1 MNIPSII
8 KIEKQR
14 KIAILDTSS
23 VSFLQ
28 HLNQKCPCSDDI
40 LKDYDLILIPG
51 WVLKEITDSEISVA
65 YVEGLIAKGYPIFK
79 IDEDKY
85 PASVDGEEWNLYQ
98 IVNASVN
105 QLGQVKSY
113 LRRYVEKTDPL
124 DMDAY
129 AEWIKHLYN
138 EWPIPGNILP
148 SGRQKKKN
156 AGEVSITIL
165 AEILSWYYPNSEM
178 ITIYSQDNDT
188 QMFQISAEDQ
198 LRRVFSS
205 RIPVPVSFKS
215 NDVIMCQLFRI
226 GAISEEDILNERKSE
241 RKITYSKTL
250 EDKSVVL
257 VTKLIDSNEFI
268 NLVKNYSVQII
279 F

>member
-1 MNIPSII
+1 
-8 KIEKQR
+8 
-14 KIAILDTSS
+14 
-23 VSFLQ
+23 
-28 HLNQKCPCSDDI
+28 
-40 LKDYDLILIPG
+40 
-51 WVLKEITDSEISVA
+51 
-65 YVEGLIAKGYPIFK
+65 
-79 IDEDKY
+79 
-85 PASVDGEEWNLYQ
+85 
-98 IVNASVN
+98 
-105 QLGQVKSY
+105 
-113 LRRYVEKTDPL
+113 
-124 DMDAY
+124 MDAY
-129 AEWIKHLYN
+129 AEWIKQLYD
-138 EWPIPGNILP
+138 EWPISGSILP

-188 QMFQISAEDQ
+188 KMFQISAEDQ
-198 LRRVFSS
+198 LRKVFSA

-257 VTKLIDSNEFI
+257 VTKLIDSIDFI
-268 NLVKNYSVQII
+268 NLVKDYSVQIV